1 VLTEQEDTK
10 SVIPI
15 PVMILKIRI
24 LSS

>member
-15 PVMILKIRI
+15 PVMIMKKRI